1 MLVNILNLFLQRR
14 EDEGDVEED
23 AGEAGEALSPEF
35 KGLGDRLNAKIAQEK
50 AEFSSKMS
58 NFSCVLQE
66 LKVVDKVLNNC
77 HLIGLTFFPKP
88 IYHVSYMELFSWR
101 I

>member
-66 LKVVDKVLNNC
+66 LKVVDKVLTNC